1 MFGAYD
7 IQKATSPWWEAASG
21 ECEICGHSGGE
32 DLERNQDEILDQND
46 GRLLC
51 ESCIESVN
59 EKYEEAQNETGK

>member
-1 MFGAYD
+1 VNYD
-7 IQKATSPWWEAASG
+7 IWKSTNPWLRETSD
-21 ECEICGHSGGE
+21 ECEVCGHSGGE

-51 ESCIESVN
+51 EACIESVN